1 MIIFQGVRYKV
12 DKHGL
17 AHVGANYFMAY
28 HTILK
33 TSKDYFEALR
43 SARTISANIT
53 DTINLRLQTLGYSTT
68 IEVFPYR

>member
-1 MIIFQGVRYKV
+1 MT
-12 DKHGL
+12 
-17 AHVGANYFMAY
+17 Y

-53 DTINLRLQTLGYSTT
+53 NTINSHLETLGYNTT
-68 IEVFPYR
+68 TEVFPYR

>member
-1 MIIFQGVRYKV
+1 VIVFQGVRYEV
-12 DKHGL
+12 DKQGL

-33 TSKDYFEALR
+33 TSKEYFESLR
-43 SARTISANIT
+43 SARAISTNIT
-53 DTINLRLQTLGYSTT
+53 NSINSHLQTLGSSTA

>member
-1 MIIFQGVRYKV
+1 M

-17 AHVGANYFMAY
+17 AQVGANYFMAY

-33 TSKDYFEALR
+33 TSKDYYESLR
-43 SARTISANIT
+43 SARAISVNIT
-53 DTINLRLQTLGYSTT
+53 DTINSHLKALGYSTT

>member
-1 MIIFQGVRYKV
+1 MIIFQGVRYEV
-12 DKHGL
+12 DKQGL

-33 TSKDYFEALR
+33 TSKDYFESLR

-53 DTINLRLQTLGYSTT
+53 NTINSHLQTLGYNTA